1 MTRLFPVIL
10 FVSSCAQFTIQD
22 YKSVYQSVFI
32 KNNGFPITQEYID
45 SKKYSFAKFQIGNR
59 EPAILTLVSINRDLY
74 TWISA
79 AGEKI
84 TTRHGKIVQTFG
96 LDHDISIL
104 DHNELTYFKSNS
116 KVLIKLES
124 PTALIEKNISFM
136 ASNSKKFAASYKNGQ
151 LVRVFEEH
159 FESKKIRWKGVNL
172 YWVDSETNLVLRSRQ
187 EIHPY
192 EDTINI
198 EFYYK

>member
-1 MTRLFPVIL
+1 MTRLLPVVL

-22 YKSVYQSVFI
+22 YKSVYQAVFI
-32 KNNGFPITQEYID
+32 KNDGFPITQEYID

-104 DHNELTYFKSNS
+104 DHNELTYFKSNP
-116 KVLIKLES
+116 KVLIKHES
-124 PTALIEKNISFM
+124 PSALIEKDISFM
-136 ASNSKKFAASYKNGQ
+136 TSNSKKFSASYKNDQ
-151 LVRVFEEH
+151 LVRVFEEY

-172 YWVDSETNLVLRSRQ
+172 YWVDSETGLVLRSRQ

-192 EDTINI
+192 EETINI